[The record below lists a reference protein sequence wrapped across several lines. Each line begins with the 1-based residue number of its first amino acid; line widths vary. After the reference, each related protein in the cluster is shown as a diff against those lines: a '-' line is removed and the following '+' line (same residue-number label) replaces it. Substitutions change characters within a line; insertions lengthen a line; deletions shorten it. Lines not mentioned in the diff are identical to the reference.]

1 MCFQQ
6 GEGSSP
12 GTVKFREVP
21 LTALDCQ
28 CTFPRE
34 DDAAAAAHMCD
45 YTPAI

>member
-1 MCFQQ
+1 MLVLK
-6 GEGSSP
+6 EPSLS
-12 GTVKFREVP
+12 TVKFREVP

-45 YTPAI
+45 YTLAI